1 MHHPSK
7 HIVLKPKELEGI
19 VKKTLDKQFPDENE
33 LKLFITFTLLKLA
46 SAGLLNP
53 RLDVWLD
60 DEINEFLITQYE
72 EESKKDAS
80 GR

>member
-7 HIVLKPKELEGI
+7 NLVLKPKELEGI

-33 LKLFITFTLLKLA
+33 LKLFITFALLKLS
-46 SAGLLNP
+46 SAGLMDP

-60 DEINEFLITQYE
+60 DVINEFLIIQYE
-72 EESKKDAS
+72 EESKKDANK
-80 GR
+80 